1 MNQHNSDKVTTGS
14 FWAGGMGWPELPYYA
29 CSMHAARCGKHVCW
43 QRVEGSDSW
52 ADSWTGMAGARERR
66 NGIEFGGDL
75 LSGVEGVAKSS
86 VRAWSSC

>member
-1 MNQHNSDKVTTGS
+1 
-14 FWAGGMGWPELPYYA
+14 
-29 CSMHAARCGKHVCW
+29 
-43 QRVEGSDSW
+43 
-52 ADSWTGMAGARERR
+52 MAGARERR